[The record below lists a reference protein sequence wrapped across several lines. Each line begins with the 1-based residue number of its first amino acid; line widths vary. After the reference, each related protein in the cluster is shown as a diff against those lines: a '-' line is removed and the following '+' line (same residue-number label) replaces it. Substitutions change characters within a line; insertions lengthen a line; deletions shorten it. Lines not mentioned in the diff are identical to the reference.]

1 MAVLALAVRTFFGFP
16 ASVPTGS
23 MEPTIQGTQIED
35 LDLAP
40 EAPPAIDSWV
50 SWLRNWIHGVRIL
63 APRAEEEGRLSL
75 LDPVPTRFAPWL
87 TRQRLQV
94 GARVYYLWNGP
105 REFLEILSVE
115 AGDEFEQGDLLFQA
129 KLTSGD
135 WLWVDRIRANFG
147 RMTPGRVVVWEN
159 RGVTQLPQGQIFVKR
174 VRRVDNRP
182 SIQTQGE
189 RSSSRNQWL
198 FLAGDNPGVSSDS
211 REWGTVPIEWAMGIA
226 GPILWPVSPR
236 QLTIPR

>member
-1 MAVLALAVRTFFGFP
+1 
-16 ASVPTGS
+16 

-40 EAPPAIDSWV
+40 EAPPDMDSWV
-50 SWLRNWIHGVRIL
+50 SWLRNWVHGVRIL

-75 LDPVPTRFAPWL
+75 LDPAPTRFAPLL

-94 GARVYYLWNGP
+94 GARVYSLWNVP
-105 REFLEILSVE
+105 REFLETLSVE

-129 KLTSGD
+129 RLTTGD

-159 RGVTQLPQGQIFVKR
+159 RGVAQLPQGQIFVKR
-174 VRRVDNRP
+174 VKRVEHTPTDHGGDVRP
-182 SIQTQGE
+182 SI
-189 RSSSRNQWL
+189 RNRWL
-198 FLAGDNPGVSSDS
+198 FLAGDNPAASSDS
-211 REWGTVPIEWAMGIA
+211 REWGTVPMEWAMGIA

-236 QLTIPR
+236 QFTIPK